1 MTNIYYIIKLL
12 ALHHIC
18 YNNLTV
24 FFFIFIEFNFS
35 KENKTENNNIINNNS
50 INNNNICNSNN
61 FQTQNSDKNKF
72 LLNKLINAK
81 CDEGNTPLMYAVF
94 RGNLKIIKK
103 LLEFQINIYDVNING
118 DSLMHICVKA
128 DQVNVLVY
136 LKEKLKLSVNATDIK
151 GSTPLH
157 HACFLGSEYC
167 INVLLS
173 WIENVNCKNDEGNTP
188 LHFLVFSGKN

>member
-1 MTNIYYIIKLL
+1 MIT

-24 FFFIFIEFNFS
+24 FFFIFIEFNFL
-35 KENKTENNNIINNNS
+35 KEKSVDANDVSINDIHIQNKNRNII
-50 INNNNICNSNN
+50 
-61 FQTQNSDKNKF
+61 
-72 LLNKLINAK
+72 LLNKLINTK

-94 RGNLKIIKK
+94 RGNLRIIKK
-103 LLEFQINIYDVNING
+103 LLEFQVNIYDVNING
-118 DSLMHICVKA
+118 DSLLHICVKS

-136 LKEKLKLSVNATDIK
+136 LKEKLNLSVNNKDKK

-157 HACFLGSEYC
+157 HACFLGSEFC

-173 WIENVNCKNDEGNTP
+173 WIENVNYKNDEGNILSNLP
-188 LHFLVFSGKN
+188 RMNL

>member
-1 MTNIYYIIKLL
+1 M
-12 ALHHIC
+12 HHIC

-24 FFFIFIEFNFS
+24 FFFLFVDFNFT
-35 KENKTENNNIINNNS
+35 KEKNDKEINNDNS
-50 INNNNICNSNN
+50 QKNPN
-61 FQTQNSDKNKF
+61 KNKNKL

-94 RGNLKIIKK
+94 RGNLKILKK
-103 LLEFQINIYDVNING
+103 LLEFQVNIYDVNMNG
-118 DSLMHICVKA
+118 DSLMHICIKS

-136 LKEKLKLSVNATDIK
+136 LKEKLKLSVNSTDKK

-167 INVLLS
+167 INVLLK
-173 WIENVNCKNDEGNTP
+173 WIDDVNNKNDEGNTP
-188 LHFLVFSGKN
+188 LHFLVFSGKYMFF